1 VSDLTLDP
9 KDISK
14 SLKDSLKGWE
24 KELKDDVVGHV
35 ATIADGVARVK
46 GLELTRLLETTATAP
61 IRSGAITS

>member
-1 VSDLTLDP
+1 MSDLTLDP

-46 GLELTRLLETTATAP
+46 AVSYTHLTLPTKR
-61 IRSGAITS
+61 IV

>member
-1 VSDLTLDP
+1 MSDLTLDP

-35 ATIADGVARVK
+35 ATIADC
-46 GLELTRLLETTATAP
+46 LLY
-61 IRSGAITS
+61 TSPSPRD